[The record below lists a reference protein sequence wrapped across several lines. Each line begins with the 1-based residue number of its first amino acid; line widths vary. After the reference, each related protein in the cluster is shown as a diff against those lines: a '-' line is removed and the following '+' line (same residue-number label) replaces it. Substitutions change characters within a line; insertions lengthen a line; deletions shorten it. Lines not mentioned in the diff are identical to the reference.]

1 MSLVANSLEAAGVPT
16 VVLGAAKDIVE
27 HVGVARFAF
36 SDVPL
41 GNSAGLPHD
50 VESQR
55 VALEC
60 ALRLFEA
67 APGPRTT
74 WQTPLRWPSG
84 DHGWKRDFMNL
95 DQLDEDAVERQRDEF
110 EKQKDLAQA
119 ANASPLRAGG

>member
-1 MSLVANSLEAAGVPT
+1 VSLVSRALEEAGIPT

-50 VESQR
+50 AESQR
-55 VALEC
+55 SALEC
-60 ALRLFEA
+60 ALTLLET

-74 WQTPLRWPSG
+74 WQTPLRWNGG
-84 DHGWKRDFMNL
+84 DHEWKRDFNNL
-95 DQLDEDAVERQRDEF
+95 GQLDAEAIARQRASF
-110 EKQKDLAQA
+110 EEQKARA
-119 ANASPLRAGG
+119 RGANA